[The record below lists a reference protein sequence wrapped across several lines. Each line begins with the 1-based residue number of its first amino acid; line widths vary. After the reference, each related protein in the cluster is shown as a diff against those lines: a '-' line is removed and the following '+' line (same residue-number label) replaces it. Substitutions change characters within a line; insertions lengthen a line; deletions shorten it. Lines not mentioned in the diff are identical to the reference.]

1 MFVPAPRTTCLLL
14 RTDEVVFALATFS
27 VKEWRP
33 AFIEVFQL
41 VGERMVHTDY

>member
-27 VKEWRP
+27 VKEWWP
-33 AFIEVFQL
+33 AFEVFQL
-41 VGERMVHTDY
+41 VDERMVHADY